1 MKRAR
6 FLVMGAWAIAVVA
19 WAMGREPSATA
30 EQKRGDRQQVS
41 TFADWPK
48 AKVGDLPAGTM
59 FTQDGDDLLRKLND
73 EYQVPALFTREGGV
87 IGNGTVE
94 EIRDKDRVVG
104 VVRRG
109 GAQVLRKVQ

>member
-19 WAMGREPSATA
+19 WAMGEGEPTA
-30 EQKRGDRQQVS
+30 PAEPTRGQQVA

-48 AKVGDLPAGTM
+48 AKVGDLPAGSM

-73 EYQVPALFTREGGV
+73 EYQVPALFTRDGGV
-87 IGNGTVE
+87 IGNGAAE
-94 EIRDKDRVVG
+94 EIPDPDRGVG

-109 GAQVLRKVQ
+109 GV